1 IAQASAILGRHLD
14 VARVAY
20 CEINDLAGTFRIRRD
35 WTQHGLPSMAGPTRQ
50 LDDFGPDIIN
60 ALRAGEPMIVP
71 DVALDARTA
80 PHAEAYAQ
88 VGVRANLA
96 LPLVKAGRLT
106 SVLTLHHT
114 GVRPWSE
121 DDLHMAAEMAER
133 TWATVQSARAQAE
146 LREANQRK
154 DEFLAMLAH
163 ELRNPLAPI
172 SAAAEL
178 MQLGP
183 PDPALVRHTSEVIG
197 RQVRHMTG
205 LVDDLLDVSRVT
217 RGKVKI
223 HRKPQDMARI
233 VDSAVE
239 QVRPLLEARRH
250 RLVLE
255 PALRPAIVEGDENRL
270 VQVITNLLNNAA
282 KYTPEGG
289 EIRVRTAVRDDDI
302 TVTVEDNGIGIAP
315 DLQPLVFDL
324 FTQAERSSDRSQ
336 GGLGLGLALVRSL
349 VELHGGAVTCFSAGP
364 NEGSCFTLR
373 LPRLVQ
379 HKEEEVRERRAA
391 GRSPAPGRRVLVVD
405 DNVDAAT
412 MLAMLLEASGHEV
425 LVDYAPGAALERA
438 RAKLPSACVLDIG
451 LPEMDGCEL
460 ARRLRRQPGMERA
473 LLVAVTGYGQ
483 EHDRK
488 KAQEAGF
495 DHYLVKPVDVA
506 RLLGILGS
514 APSI

>member
-1 IAQASAILGRHLD
+1 M
-14 VARVAY
+14 V
-20 CEINDLAGTFRIRRD
+20 
-35 WTQHGLPSMAGPTRQ
+35 
-50 LDDFGPDIIN
+50 
-60 ALRAGEPMIVP
+60 VP
-71 DVALDARTA
+71 DVTLDARTA
-80 PHAEAYAQ
+80 PHALAYAQ
-88 VGVRANLA
+88 IGVRANLA

-106 SVLTLHHT
+106 SVLTLHHVD
-114 GVRPWSE
+114 VRPWSA
-121 DDLHMAAEMAER
+121 DDLYMAAEMAER

-146 LREANQRK
+146 LRDANQRK

-172 SAAAEL
+172 SAAAAL
-178 MQLGP
+178 MQLGS
-183 PDPALVRHTSEVIG
+183 PDPSLIRHTSEVIG

-223 HRKPQDMARI
+223 NRLPQDIARI

-255 PALRPAIVEGDENRL
+255 PALRPAMVEGDENRL

-282 KYTPEGG
+282 KYTPDGG
-289 EIRVRTAVRDDDI
+289 EIRVRTVLRDDDVI
-302 TVTVEDNGIGIAP
+302 VTVEDNGIGIALE
-315 DLQPLVFDL
+315 LQPLVFDL
-324 FTQAERSSDRSQ
+324 FTQAERTSDRSQ

-349 VELHGGAVTCFSAGP
+349 VELHGGAVTCFSAGA
-364 NEGSCFTLR
+364 NQGSCFTLR
-373 LPRLVQ
+373 LPRLAQ
-379 HKEEEVRERRAA
+379 HTDAEAAERRAS
-391 GRSPAPGRRVLVVD
+391 GRSSAQGRRVLVVD

-425 LVDYAPGAALERA
+425 LVNYAPRAALERA
-438 RAKLPSACVLDIG
+438 GAELPSACVLDIG

-460 ARRLRRQPGMERA
+460 ARRLRQQPGMERA

-483 EHDRK
+483 DHDRK
-488 KAQEAGF
+488 KALEAGF
-495 DHYLVKPVDVA
+495 DHYLVKPVEVE
-506 RLLGILGS
+506 RLLGILGN
-514 APSI
+514 PSPP